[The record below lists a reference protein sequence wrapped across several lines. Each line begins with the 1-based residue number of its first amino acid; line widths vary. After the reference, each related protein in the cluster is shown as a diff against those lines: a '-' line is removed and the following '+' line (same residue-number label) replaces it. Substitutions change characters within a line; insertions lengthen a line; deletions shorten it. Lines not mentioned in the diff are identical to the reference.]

1 MICSP
6 FTNIG
11 CLSVLKTL
19 LNLIEQKHGTNLDK
33 IYVVMVNNLFASLF
47 EKAIQFV
54 LIPTLIDTIIVL
66 REQL

>member
-1 MICSP
+1 
-6 FTNIG
+6 
-11 CLSVLKTL
+11 
-19 LNLIEQKHGTNLDK
+19 
-33 IYVVMVNNLFASLF
+33 MVNNLFASLF